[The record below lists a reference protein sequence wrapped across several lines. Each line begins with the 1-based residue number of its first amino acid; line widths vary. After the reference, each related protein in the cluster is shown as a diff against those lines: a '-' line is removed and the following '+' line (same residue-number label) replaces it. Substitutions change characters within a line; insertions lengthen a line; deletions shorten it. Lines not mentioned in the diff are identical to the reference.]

1 MVKWMSAP
9 RKLIDQPRRY
19 TCEVLDCKRVVLLL
33 TLFVNY
39 LFGVY
44 RLARLEAISVE
55 VFDQLISL
63 LLANKDLL
71 VVLSDVLFLFFLLLN
86 ELLGEPSLLL

>member
-1 MVKWMSAP
+1 
-9 RKLIDQPRRY
+9 
-19 TCEVLDCKRVVLLL
+19 LLL
-33 TLFVNY
+33 TLFINY

-44 RLARLEAISVE
+44 RLTRLEAISVE

-86 ELLGEPSLLL
+86 ELLGELSLLL

>member
-1 MVKWMSAP
+1 MSAP
-9 RKLIDQPRRY
+9 RKLIDQAKRD

-33 TLFVNY
+33 ILTVNY

-44 RLARLEAISVE
+44 RLARLEAIRVE

-63 LLANKDLL
+63 LSANKDLL
-71 VVLSDVLFLFFLLLN
+71 VVLVDVLFLFFLLLD
-86 ELLGEPSLLL
+86 ELLSELSLLF

>member
-1 MVKWMSAP
+1 M
-9 RKLIDQPRRY
+9 RY
-19 TCEVLDCKRVVLLL
+19 TCEVLDCKRFVLLL

-39 LFGVY
+39 LFGVDCLT
-44 RLARLEAISVE
+44 RLKAICVE

-63 LLANKDLL
+63 LLADKDLL
-71 VVLSDVLFLFFLLLN
+71 VVLSDVLFLFFLLLY